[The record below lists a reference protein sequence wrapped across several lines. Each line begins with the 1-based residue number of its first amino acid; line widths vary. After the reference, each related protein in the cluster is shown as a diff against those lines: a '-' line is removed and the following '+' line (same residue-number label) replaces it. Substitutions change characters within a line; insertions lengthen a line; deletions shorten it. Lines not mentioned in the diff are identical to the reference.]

1 MGDPSH
7 ITELIDQILEE
18 TTDQPEL
25 QQKVFDLRDALL
37 QAQQTAQQFALKVRA
52 LEETIQ
58 KLKQPAH
65 RIGTIIGEGLEDL
78 YRLNVGGTEY
88 QAAASPEILEEGPL
102 KVGDI
107 VAVNEAFVA
116 IQKLPKPDMGPV
128 GRLASR
134 LADGQ
139 WMIAGGTG
147 TAESMVKP
155 ADDFDTE
162 GLREGDEVILDPTQK
177 VMVARLPKRK
187 SKNAVDDDFAP
198 VTWSQVG
205 GQQHVVEEV
214 RKVIEYPILH
224 SEILQKMEY
233 KMPKGFLFY
242 GPPGCGKTLI
252 GKAILSDIIEKLKGE
267 QGENDREL
275 EGRFIHVKGPEI
287 LNMWLGESER
297 KVREIF
303 QKARDYKEKGQFPF
317 IFIDEA
323 ESVLGTRQAWRGNNI
338 SNTLVPMFCAE
349 MDGIQSVRDMVVILA
364 TNRPDLIDPAILRP
378 GRIDK
383 KIKVSR
389 PSRDDCEA
397 ILKVYLKP
405 NLPLED
411 SLEKV
416 SNLFLEKLFARTQEQ
431 VALVL
436 TLKSGDFKKLYWK
449 DFISGAILEG
459 IVSRAK
465 ETAIERAING
475 ENLVIKA
482 DDLIDALQVEFKE
495 NSILPADSNM
505 EDWLQLLDFDPKQV
519 ARVRRP
525 DDSDQA
531 THKTMRRSII

>member
-7 ITELIDQILEE
+7 ITGLIDQILEE
-18 TTDQPEL
+18 TEDQPEL

-37 QAQQTAQQFALKVRA
+37 QAQQTAQQYALKIKT

-65 RIGTIIGEGLEDL
+65 RIGTIIGPGHEDL
-78 YRLNVGGTEY
+78 YRLNIGGTEY
-88 QAAASPEILEEGPL
+88 QAAASPEILENGEL

-116 IQKLPKPDMGPV
+116 IYKLPKPDMGPV
-128 GRLASR
+128 ARIAAR

-139 WMIAGGTG
+139 WMVAGGTG
-147 TAESMVKP
+147 NAESMVKP
-155 ADDFDTE
+155 GGDFDTE

-177 VMVARLPKRK
+177 VIVARLPKRK
-187 SKNAVDDDFAP
+187 SKAAVEDDFNT
-198 VTWSQVG
+198 VGWEQVG
-205 GQQHVVEEV
+205 GQTHVIEEV

-224 SEILQKMEY
+224 ADILKSMEY

-252 GKAILSDIIEKLKGE
+252 GKAILSDIIEKLKQD
-267 QGENDREL
+267 QGDEEV

-303 QKARDYKEKGQFPF
+303 QKARDYKEKGKFPF

-323 ESVLGTRQAWRGNNI
+323 ESVLGTRQAWRGHNI

-383 KIKVSR
+383 KIKVGR
-389 PSRDDCEA
+389 PNRDDCES

-405 NLPLED
+405 NLPLES
-411 SLEKV
+411 SLEETTGPFLDA
-416 SNLFLEKLFARTQEQ
+416 LFSRTPEQE
-431 VALVL
+431 ALVL
-436 TLKSGDFKKLYWK
+436 TLRSGEFKKLYWK

-465 ETAIERAING
+465 ERAIERAIKG
-475 ENLVIKA
+475 EPLALKV
-482 DDLIDALQVEFKE
+482 DDLTEALKVEFRD
-495 NSILPADSNM
+495 NSVLPADSNM
-505 EDWLQLLDFDPKQV
+505 EDWLQLLDFDPKHV

-525 DDSDQA
+525 DESNKA
-531 THKTMRRSII
+531 TQKTITRSII